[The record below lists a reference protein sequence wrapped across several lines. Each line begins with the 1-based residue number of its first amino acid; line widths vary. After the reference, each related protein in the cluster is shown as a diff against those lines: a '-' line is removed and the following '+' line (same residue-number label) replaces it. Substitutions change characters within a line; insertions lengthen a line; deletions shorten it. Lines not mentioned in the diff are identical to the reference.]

1 MKSAFELALE
11 RTGGKLAEL
20 TEEKKNKISEL
31 DRYYKSKIAEAE
43 LSAQQRIAREQDPSK
58 VEDIQASLVT
68 EIASFRDKW
77 EREKDAVRKA

>member
-11 RTGGKLAEL
+11 RTGGKLTEL

-77 EREKDAVRKA
+77 EREKEAVRKA

>member
-11 RTGGKLAEL
+11 RTGGKLTEL
-20 TEEKKNKISEL
+20 SEEKKNKISDI
-31 DRYYKSKIAEAE
+31 DRFYKSKIAEAE

-68 EIASFRDKW
+68 EIASFHDKC
-77 EREKDAVRKA
+77 EREKEAVRKA

>member
-11 RTGGKLAEL
+11 RTGGKLTEL
-20 TEEKKNKISEL
+20 SEEKKNKISDI
-31 DRYYKSKIAEAE
+31 DRYCKSKIAEAE
-43 LSAQQRIAREQDPSK
+43 LSAQQRIEREQDPAK

-68 EIASFRDKW
+68 EIASFRDKC